1 MFPLALN
8 RRCPAAVAEP
18 FIATHH
24 MKERFALLQ
33 LSLTLLVG
41 VADETPRPVTLDK
54 DMIAI
59 LKVAKEFRPEGA
71 ATVQVERVPG
81 KDMAY
86 VRYSIRRDGHDVVM
100 TLVTLRKTSRRWEVE
115 SCAR

>member
-1 MFPLALN
+1 ML
-8 RRCPAAVAEP
+8 
-18 FIATHH
+18 
-24 MKERFALLQ
+24 
-33 LSLTLLVG
+33 LSLTLLIA
-41 VADETPRPVTLDK
+41 VAEDTPRRVTSDK
-54 DMIAI
+54 DMVAI

-71 ATVQVERVPG
+71 ATVQVERVSG

-100 TLVTLRKTSRRWEVE
+100 TVVTLKKTSKGWEVE